1 MTMNSFSK
9 RMIYQTD
16 STRGHIIDV
25 ATSLFTESGF
35 FETHMR
41 DIAAKAGL
49 SRTSLYRYFRDKLDL
64 GFAILDRIW
73 RKFEA
78 STPWPPQDAILPAK
92 AIERLAIHLRAR
104 WLAPELKREYA
115 FMAEF
120 DSYFSGR
127 RLPSDFKN
135 RIGPSVG
142 SAGPSVLQDLIE
154 QGIEDGSIRS
164 DVDPHLTTVTILN
177 SLRGLQQR
185 LILRGDALIE
195 LESGDRDRMCDEL
208 LKYLCAGIANK
219 A

>member
-1 MTMNSFSK
+1 MTMTSLSK

-16 STRGHIIDV
+16 TTREHIIDV
-25 ATSLFTESGF
+25 ATALFTERGF

-41 DIAAKAGL
+41 DIASQAGL

-73 RKFEA
+73 HKFEA
-78 STPWPPQDAILPAK
+78 STPWPPVGATLPAT
-92 AIERLAIHLRAR
+92 ALERLAMHLRAR
-104 WLAPELKREYA
+104 WLAPELKKEYA

-127 RLPSDFKN
+127 RLPSDFKD

-142 SAGPSVLQDLIE
+142 SSGPSVLQNLIE
-154 QGIEDGSIRS
+154 RGIEDGSIRS
-164 DVDPHLTTVTILN
+164 DVDPHLATVTILN

-208 LKYLCAGIANK
+208 LKYLCAGIAKK